1 MMSISIEQKSVKFAV
16 ILAVLVSLLMISTA
30 NAGKNWRAEGN
41 SKASQMAQNQE
52 MCVRDTDFMRRN
64 HMELIQHDRDVTV
77 HQGIRTLDGSL
88 KECVTCHANKHE
100 SGEFV
105 PVTAMSGP
113 GGSQFCASCH
123 AYTSVSLDCFQCHS
137 TVPTE

>member
-1 MMSISIEQKSVKFAV
+1 MSKNIKQRSVNFAAL
-16 ILAVLVSLLMISTA
+16 IAVLVSLLMISTA
-30 NAGKNWRAEGN
+30 YAGKNWRAEGN
-41 SKASQMAQNQE
+41 SKASQMAQTGGV
-52 MCVRDTDFMRRN
+52 CVRETGDMRRN

-88 KECVTCHANKHE
+88 KGCVNCHANKQE
-100 SGEFV
+100 SGEYV